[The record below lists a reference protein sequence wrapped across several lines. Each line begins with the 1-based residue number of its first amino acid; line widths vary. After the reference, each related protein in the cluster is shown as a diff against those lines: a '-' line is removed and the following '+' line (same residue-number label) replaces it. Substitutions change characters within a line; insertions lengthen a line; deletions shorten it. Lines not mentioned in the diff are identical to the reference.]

1 MFLFLQGRRQE
12 ADQLAR
18 LGGQHHYA
26 RGMYFNTKI
35 ALNAW
40 VLYLASVPRR
50 RAENSAFH
58 LPAHHVTSPDT
69 SRGETQH
76 ARLKSVQ
83 SQNAPSLFPCAKS
96 LRRRISSQIGWLTQ
110 NSELSSQ
117 PADPRD
123 GAREGLDAPA
133 HRSAPGLSSP
143 TRSGQRQVDISRQL
157 WSRHRL
163 QAANYKDRGTR
174 LHRPVV
180 VASPAGRTGL
190 REARAAPDRAPAVL
204 LDSL

>member
-1 MFLFLQGRRQE
+1 M
-12 ADQLAR
+12 
-18 LGGQHHYA
+18 
-26 RGMYFNTKI
+26 
-35 ALNAW
+35 NAP
-40 VLYLASVPRR
+40 VLLVKAVPEPS
-50 RAENSAFH
+50 AENSAFH

-110 NSELSSQ
+110 NSEPSSQ

-123 GAREGLDAPA
+123 GARDGLDAPA

-143 TRSGQRQVDISRQL
+143 TRSVKRQVDISRQL
-157 WSRHRL
+157 SRRRRL
-163 QAANYKDRGTR
+163 QAANYKDRSTR
-174 LHRPVV
+174 LYRPVV

-204 LDSL
+204 LSSL

>member
-1 MFLFLQGRRQE
+1 MPSF
-12 ADQLAR
+12 R
-18 LGGQHHYA
+18 L
-26 RGMYFNTKI
+26 
-35 ALNAW
+35 
-40 VLYLASVPRR
+40 S
-50 RAENSAFH
+50 
-58 LPAHHVTSPDT
+58 AHHVTSPDT
-69 SRGETQH
+69 SRGATQH

-110 NSELSSQ
+110 NSEPSSQ

-123 GAREGLDAPA
+123 GARDGLDAPA
-133 HRSAPGLSSP
+133 HRSAPGLSSH
-143 TRSGQRQVDISRQL
+143 TRSTQRQVDISRQL
-157 WSRHRL
+157 WSRHRM
-163 QAANYKDRGTR
+163 QAANYKDRDTR

-204 LDSL
+204 LSSLRASDCASFTRRTKRSSKLTGC

>member
-1 MFLFLQGRRQE
+1 MR
-12 ADQLAR
+12 
-18 LGGQHHYA
+18 
-26 RGMYFNTKI
+26 
-35 ALNAW
+35 
-40 VLYLASVPRR
+40 S
-50 RAENSAFH
+50 FH

-110 NSELSSQ
+110 NSEPSSQ

-123 GAREGLDAPA
+123 GARDGLDAPA
-133 HRSAPGLSSP
+133 HRSAPGLTSR
-143 TRSGQRQVDISRQL
+143 TRSTQRQVDISRQL
-157 WSRHRL
+157 SRHHRL
-163 QAANYKDRGTR
+163 QAANYEDRGTR

-180 VASPAGRTGL
+180 VASPAGRTGGFL
-190 REARAAPDRAPAVL
+190 GARAALAAASVRMREDAAARRGP
-204 LDSL
+204 